1 MKLQP
6 LSTKTAMF
14 AMKSRRPCSSQGV
27 SEVKISTE
35 ELMSR
40 ITKRKWMLDV
50 PDTKIHQIMLSSI
63 QGQQQHS
70 DESFGNISFRNNPHP
85 SLLMEKDTQ
94 HGSFYL
100 LRDDLLHPLVNG
112 NKARKL
118 DALLPLLVDHSVTDV
133 DGSKASSRS
142 LNFGQFLLRLLV
154 EAVKVH
160 MQQLLVAV
168 SCAEAGIKSH
178 LLLRGEQPEV
188 LTGYNLISTLYGN
201 VTYVPRHIY
210 AHRESMLKSH
220 ANTVAGNAG
229 HILWCDDIL
238 ATNGSSSAL
247 NMKQMDGLE
256 NYQKK
261 VLIVNEG
268 AGDTVALLGVIRLI
282 QYLSQDHLLG
292 KERRVKLVADAGTG
306 TTAIGL
312 GLGALCL
319 GLPWE
324 VTGIILADPVNSYI
338 EREKRLI
345 SNFRT
350 QFGFHLTNHCLNEV
364 DGGVVHWVERN
375 RRRKFG
381 KVMEGEI
388 ERCQDIA
395 QETGI
400 LVDPV
405 YTLAAWEIATEL
417 SKDKEEDGA
426 EVVML
431 HTGGTLGMFGLAQRY
446 KTYFNTLKHG

>member
-1 MKLQP
+1 MKTQP
-6 LSTKTAMF
+6 LISKTAMS
-14 AMKSRRPCSSQGV
+14 AMKSRRPCGYQGA
-27 SEVKISTE
+27 SEVKISIE

-40 ITKRKWMLDV
+40 IMKRKWMLDV
-50 PDTKIHQIMLSSI
+50 PDTKIHPIMLSPI
-63 QGQQQHS
+63 QGQHS
-70 DESFGNISFRNNPHP
+70 DVGLGSISFRSNPRP
-85 SLLMEKDTQ
+85 NLLMEKDTQ
-94 HGSFYL
+94 QRHASFYVI
-100 LRDDLLHPLVNG
+100 RDDLLHPLVNG

-133 DGSKASSRS
+133 VTCGGCQSAH
-142 LNFGQFLLRLLV
+142 
-154 EAVKVH
+154 AAA
-160 MQQLLVAV
+160 VAV
-168 SCAEAGIKSH
+168 SCADAGMKSH

-220 ANTVAGNAG
+220 ANIVAGNTG
-229 HILWCDDIL
+229 LILWCDDIL
-238 ATNGSSSAL
+238 GADGAYS
-247 NMKQMDGLE
+247 NMKQTDGVE

-292 KERRVKLVADAGTG
+292 KERRIKLIADAGTG

-324 VTGIILADPVNSYI
+324 ITAIILADPVDSYI
-338 EREKRLI
+338 EKEKHLI
-345 SNFRT
+345 SSFKK
-350 QFGFHLTNHCLNEV
+350 QFDFHLTDHCVNEL
-364 DGGVVHWVERN
+364 DGGLVRWVERS

-381 KVMEGEI
+381 KVLEGEI
-388 ERCQDIA
+388 ETCQHIA
-395 QETGI
+395 QQTGI

-405 YTLAAWEIATEL
+405 YTLAAWEMATQL
-417 SKDKEEDGA
+417 SLEEHEA
-426 EVVML
+426 QVVML
-431 HTGGTLGMFGLAQRY
+431 HTGGTLGMFGLAQRF
-446 KTYFNTLKHG
+446 KTSFNALKRT

>member
-133 DGSKASSRS
+133 VTCGGCQSAH
-142 LNFGQFLLRLLV
+142 
-154 EAVKVH
+154 AAA
-160 MQQLLVAV
+160 VAV